1 MSSRAGESSVRAWS
15 ETSGVTPRRRPK
27 LSSHQREVMGE
38 AVENWSGKKP
48 PPEEERRSAEK
59 AEKRRPAVRLPGKKP
74 QKTSAEAEAEAL
86 MADLQ
91 SPSETRRR
99 GAKSALG
106 WMTFGD
112 ESVYDS
118 YSDSVAVAEEWEG
131 VAEAAVDAELLEVL
145 HELRLERYAAS
156 LARLG
161 VESLA
166 DVGKR
171 TPNALMTIGMA
182 PGECHALFT
191 ELLLGQAQPVPRVR
205 GEEFWSPNREPLLAP
220 NTTARNPG
228 PRARGRG
235 AQSPQSPELEA
246 EHEER
251 ASQSSSG
258 WGGSPPRPSSP
269 GLRHTRESLGRDD
282 DSADPRMTK
291 TGTWMDH
298 RHVPAGDL
306 LGLDGDRDTGG
317 QRQHRARSKERD
329 SRIIDRAS
337 YYRERGREYDPEG
350 SRRTSGSPRGADL
363 SRDERSGR
371 GRDAELSR
379 GARSQEGGREG
390 GSLRAREWD
399 ELEREREWER
409 ERERAREREREME
422 RERERVRE
430 REREAEWARE
440 RDSKR
445 ALEGLRDDETM
456 AQHIAAMVR
465 PPSLLARLSCLNPD
479 VEIVG
484 PIFGT
489 EQDKSYLGTDEESTY
504 SAESV
509 ATDSSVR
516 RCTRAHHPRAGPRC

>member
-1 MSSRAGESSVRAWS
+1 
-15 ETSGVTPRRRPK
+15 
-27 LSSHQREVMGE
+27 
-38 AVENWSGKKP
+38 
-48 PPEEERRSAEK
+48 
-59 AEKRRPAVRLPGKKP
+59 VRLPGKKP

-91 SPSETRRR
+91 SPSEMRRR

-246 EHEER
+246 EQEER

-291 TGTWMDH
+291 TGTWMGKI
-298 RHVPAGDL
+298 V
-306 LGLDGDRDTGG
+306 
-317 QRQHRARSKERD
+317 
-329 SRIIDRAS
+329 I
-337 YYRERGREYDPEG
+337 
-350 SRRTSGSPRGADL
+350 L
-363 SRDERSGR
+363 SRFVAVRPANKKVSLFQIIGMFRLAICWGWTETAIGTQAGSG
-371 GRDAELSR
+371 GIAR
-379 GARSQEGGREG
+379 GARRGTAASSTVRATTASEG
-390 GSLRAREWD
+390 GSTTR
-399 ELEREREWER
+399 
-409 ERERAREREREME
+409 
-422 RERERVRE
+422 
-430 REREAEWARE
+430 
-440 RDSKR
+440 K
-445 ALEGLRDDETM
+445 
-456 AQHIAAMVR
+456 AA
-465 PPSLLARLSCLNPD
+465 
-479 VEIVG
+479 
-484 PIFGT
+484 
-489 EQDKSYLGTDEESTY
+489 
-504 SAESV
+504 
-509 ATDSSVR
+509 
-516 RCTRAHHPRAGPRC
+516 AGPAAARGAQTCRGMSAQADGGTQS